1 MKLKTLLE
9 DLEILEVKGNLDI
22 EKEIEKIEYNSKNIS
37 GNDIF
42 VAIKGYK
49 TDGHIYI
56 DSAKEKGCYACIVE
70 DFVDTDIIQIRV
82 KNSRSALSK
91 ISHNYYGK
99 PSKDLDVIGITATNG
114 KTTTS
119 FMLKN
124 IYEEA
129 GLKVGI
135 IGTVFVKIDDFMIPS
150 YLTTPESL
158 DLQKYLSIFRE
169 KNADKVIME
178 VSSAALELD
187 RAKDVDYNIVSF
199 HNLSK
204 EHMEQH
210 GSYEAYK
217 REKSKLITEAKEH
230 QIALLNFDNS
240 QIKEL
245 ASKTRAKVFSL
256 SLDNLEENF
265 SMKNLDLS
273 TGRGKFDF
281 IINRDIETK
290 NGILKKGE
298 FYIELNTAGF
308 SSVMNSMVAIGIALL
323 DGISISTIQ
332 SALKKFRGVERRFE
346 IIFEK
351 DFKIIDDHFAN
362 EVNIDVTLE
371 TLCKMKYNDIKFLY
385 AIRGNRGVELNEE
398 NALKI
403 IEWNDKLKLKEI
415 YATLSKDTVTWKDEV
430 SNEER
435 DIFLKIMNE
444 NNIKVHLFDTL
455 KEAVE
460 TVIDLAQKDDVVMF
474 AGCQGM
480 DKAGRIGLNYILEKN
495 SSYDREEILFP
506 LKDRIV

>member
-1 MKLKTLLE
+1 MKLKTLLN
-9 DLEILEVKGNLDI
+9 DLEILEIKGNVDLD
-22 EKEIEKIEYNSKNIS
+22 KEISKVEYNSKNIS
-37 GNDIF
+37 GGDIF

-49 TDGHIYI
+49 TDGHIYV
-56 DSAKEKGCYACIVE
+56 EQVLENGGYACVVE
-70 DFVDTDIIQIRV
+70 DFVDFDIPQIKV
-82 KNSRSALSK
+82 KNSRRTLSK
-91 ISHNYYGK
+91 ISSNFYGN
-99 PSKDLDVIGITATNG
+99 PSKDLDIIGITATNG

-119 FMLKN
+119 FMLKK

-129 GLKVGI
+129 GFKVGI
-135 IGTVFVKIDDFMIPS
+135 IGTVFVKIDDFLIPS

-158 DLQKYLSIFRE
+158 DLQKYLSVFKE
-169 KNADKVIME
+169 KKADKVIME

-187 RAKDVDYNIVSF
+187 RAKDVDYSIVSF

-217 REKSKLITEAKEH
+217 REKSKLITEAKNY
-230 QIALLNFDNS
+230 QKALLNFDNED
-240 QIKEL
+240 IRNL
-245 ASKTRAKVFSL
+245 SKNTDATVYSL
-256 SLDNLEENF
+256 SMGNDENNF

-281 IINRDIETK
+281 VINNDIVLDDRV
-290 NGILKKGE
+290 IKKGE
-298 FYIELNTAGF
+298 FHVELNTAGY

-323 DGISISTIQ
+323 DGIEICDIQ
-332 SALKKFRGVERRFE
+332 RALKIFRGVERRFE

-371 TLCKMKYNDIKFLY
+371 TLCKMNYNDIKFLY

-398 NALKI
+398 NARKI
-403 IEWNDKLKLKEI
+403 IEWNDKLKLTEI
-415 YATLSKDTVTWKDEV
+415 FATLSKDTVTWKDEV
-430 SNEER
+430 FDAER
-435 DIFLKIMNE
+435 DIFLKVMEE
-444 NNIKVHLFDTL
+444 NNIKVTLFDTL
-455 KEAVE
+455 EDSVKH
-460 TVIDLAQKDDVVMF
+460 VIDLAKKDDIVMF

-480 DKAGRIGLNYILEKN
+480 DKAARFGLSYILEKN
-495 SSYDREEILFP
+495 PDYGKEEILLP

>member
-1 MKLKTLLE
+1 
-9 DLEILEVKGNLDI
+9 
-22 EKEIEKIEYNSKNIS
+22 
-37 GNDIF
+37 
-42 VAIKGYK
+42 
-49 TDGHIYI
+49 
-56 DSAKEKGCYACIVE
+56 
-70 DFVDTDIIQIRV
+70 
-82 KNSRSALSK
+82 
-91 ISHNYYGK
+91 
-99 PSKDLDVIGITATNG
+99 
-114 KTTTS
+114 
-119 FMLKN
+119 
-124 IYEEA
+124 
-129 GLKVGI
+129 
-135 IGTVFVKIDDFMIPS
+135 MIPS

-169 KNADKVIME
+169 RKADKVIME

-199 HNLSK
+199 GNLSK

-230 QIALLNFDNS
+230 QIAVLNFDNPE
-240 QIKEL
+240 IKEL
-245 ASKTRAKVFSL
+245 ASKTKAKVFSF
-256 SLDNLEENF
+256 SLDDSLENF

-281 IINRDIETK
+281 IINRDVETK
-290 NGILKKGE
+290 SGILKKGE
-298 FYIELNTAGF
+298 FHVELNTAGF
-308 SSVMNSMVAIGIALL
+308 SSVMNSMVAISISLL
-323 DGISISTIQ
+323 DGIDIVTIQ
-332 SALKKFRGVERRFE
+332 RALRIFRGVERRFE

-403 IEWNDKLKLKEI
+403 IEWNNKLKLSEI
-415 YATLSKDTVTWKDEV
+415 YATLSRDTVTWKDEV
-430 SNEER
+430 SDEER
-435 DIFLKIMNE
+435 DIFLKIMKE

-460 TVIDLAQKDDVVMF
+460 TVIDIAKKDDVVMF

-480 DKAGRIGLNYILEKN
+480 DKAGRIGLNYILKKN
-495 SSYDREEILFP
+495 NSYDREEILFP

>member
-9 DLEILEVKGNLDI
+9 DLEILEIKGNLDI
-22 EKEIEKIEYNSKNIS
+22 EKEIQKIEYNSKNVS
-37 GNDIF
+37 ENDIF
-42 VAIKGYK
+42 VAIRGYK

-56 DSAKEKGCYACIVE
+56 ESAKKQGCYACIVE
-70 DFVDTDIIQIRV
+70 DFVDVDVAQIKV
-82 KNSRSALSK
+82 KNSRAALSK
-91 ISHNYYGK
+91 VSHNYYGK
-99 PSKDLDVIGITATNG
+99 PSEDLDIIGITATNG

-119 FMLKN
+119 FMLKK

-135 IGTVFVKIDDFMIPS
+135 IGTVYVKIDDFMIPS

-169 KNADKVIME
+169 RKADKVIME

-199 HNLSK
+199 GNLSK

-230 QIALLNFDNS
+230 QIAVLNFDNPE
-240 QIKEL
+240 IKEL
-245 ASKTRAKVFSL
+245 ASKTKAKVFSF
-256 SLDNLEENF
+256 SLDDSLENF

-298 FYIELNTAGF
+298 FHVELNTAGF
-308 SSVMNSMVAIGIALL
+308 SSVMNSMVAISISLL
-323 DGISISTIQ
+323 DGIDIMTIQ
-332 SALKKFRGVERRFE
+332 RALRIFRGVERRFE

-385 AIRGNRGVELNEE
+385 AIRGKRGVELNEE

-403 IEWNDKLKLKEI
+403 IEWNNKLKLSEI
-415 YATLSKDTVTWKDEV
+415 YATLSRDTVTWKDEV
-430 SNEER
+430 SDEER
-435 DIFLKIMNE
+435 DIFLKIMKE

-460 TVIDLAQKDDVVMF
+460 TVIDIAQKDDVVMF

-495 SSYDREEILFP
+495 NSYDREEILFP